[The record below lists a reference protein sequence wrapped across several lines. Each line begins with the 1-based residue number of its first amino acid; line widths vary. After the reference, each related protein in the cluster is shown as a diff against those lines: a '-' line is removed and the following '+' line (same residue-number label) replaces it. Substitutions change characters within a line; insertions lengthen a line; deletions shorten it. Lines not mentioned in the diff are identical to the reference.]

1 MFGRETIERAGPIWG
16 LDDEGELRGV
26 YRPSGHPGV
35 RYRFA
40 DCWIRLTCTQ
50 LWYAGGDFG
59 ITRWGSRQLVRILS
73 LL

>member
-35 RYRFA
+35 RFWLCGLLDQA
-40 DCWIRLTCTQ
+40 DWHAAVVCGR
-50 LWYAGGDFG
+50 
-59 ITRWGSRQLVRILS
+59 
-73 LL
+73 